1 MLYAVLRIAFA
12 LARYVSP
19 TWRGRLGALGGE
31 AFYWGWPAKRR
42 NTVRNMAVVM
52 GHGDGRGKEADGRRA
67 AAAARASV
75 RNYGRYM
82 TEFFNLPNVPPRE
95 IVGRSH
101 VQGWEH
107 VDQALQVGK
116 GALFVTGHFGL
127 WDYASAVVADH
138 YPGRVYVVAEP
149 FSSPKIDALIQGQRA
164 AQGITVIP
172 MANVRAM
179 VRALKSNN
187 ILGLLVDRPDAGDG
201 VPVEFFGRP
210 TMVPMGAAT
219 LAALTGA
226 PILPTYFRGRPD
238 GRFEGGILPPIVPPT
253 TGGRAAIVRQLTQD
267 IFTALEAIIRRS
279 PTHWYMFRDM
289 WGTALT
295 PQPPLPDA
303 GEGSGV
309 RVPSSPTVR
318 ERGPGGEGIPL

>member
-1 MLYAVLRIAFA
+1 MLYHALRIAFA

-19 TWRGRLGALGGE
+19 AWRGRLGALGGE
-31 AFYWGWPAKRR
+31 AFYWGWAAKRR

-52 GHGDGRGKEADGRRA
+52 GHGQEKKDDGRRA
-67 AAAARASV
+67 SAAARASL
-75 RNYGRYM
+75 RNYGRYVAD
-82 TEFFNLPNVPPRE
+82 FVNLPNVPPHE
-95 IVGRSH
+95 IIGRSH
-101 VQGWEH
+101 VQGWEN
-107 VDQALQVGK
+107 VDQALQAGK

-149 FSSPKIDALIQGQRA
+149 FSSPKVDALIQGQRA

-179 VRALKSNN
+179 VRALKGNN
-187 ILGLLVDRPDAGDG
+187 ILCLLVDRPVEGDG
-201 VPVEFFGRP
+201 VTVEFFGRP
-210 TMVPMGAAT
+210 ATVPTGTVT

-226 PILPTYFRGRPD
+226 AILPAYFMRCPD
-238 GRFEGGILPPIVPPT
+238 GRFEGGILPPIIPPT
-253 TGGRAAIVRQLTQD
+253 TGDRAAIVRQLTQD

-289 WGTALT
+289 WGAALT
-295 PQPPLPDA
+295 PPPPLPDA
-303 GEGSGV
+303 GEGVPDV
-309 RVPSSPTVR
+309 RFSPSPTVR
-318 ERGPGGEGIPL
+318 ERGPGGEGISL